1 MICRLIDFTLM
12 ILQLLMFKV
21 CGVIGISKIEFFNFS
36 STERVKLEPKDMGLI
51 RVNNKNNLL
60 IFY

>member
-1 MICRLIDFTLM
+1 M